1 MDTLSDPPT
10 VAGPS
15 IDRTN
20 GFQRAWLGKSMR
32 IDQTRS
38 AEALISICV
47 STRCIDE
54 GQTAVVDCQSKRD
67 S

>member
-1 MDTLSDPPT
+1 MNTLSDPPT

-15 IDRTN
+15 IERTN
-20 GFQRAWLGKSMR
+20 GFQRAWSGKSIR

-47 STRCIDE
+47 STRCINE
-54 GQTAVVDCQSKRD
+54 G
-67 S
+67 